1 MGVTHLTGII
11 IKNKTYNMSEMEFH
25 RGILREVERL
35 HGEDLEDLC
44 KRLCK
49 EQNISEPLDADDNYE
64 DNLLNKSMRE
74 YVSVNERLFKMVEHK
89 HFEEDNFIITKLD
102 NGDYLFS
109 GGFYNGGTCLS
120 ECIEENLGALLKN
133 K

>member
-1 MGVTHLTGII
+1 
-11 IKNKTYNMSEMEFH
+11 MSEMEFH
-25 RGILREVERL
+25 RGILREVFQL
-35 HGEDLEDLC
+35 PGEDLENLC
-44 KRLCK
+44 KRLCR
-49 EQNISEPLDADDNYE
+49 ENNISEPLDADDNYE
-64 DNLLNKSMRE
+64 DNLLNKSIEE
-74 YVSVNERLFKMVEHK
+74 YFSVNGKLFKMIEHDK
-89 HFEEDNFIITKLD
+89 IEEDDFIITKSD

>member
-1 MGVTHLTGII
+1 
-11 IKNKTYNMSEMEFH
+11 MSEMEFH
-25 RGILREVERL
+25 RGVLREVEGL
-35 HGEDLEDLC
+35 PGEDLEDLC

-49 EQNISEPLDADDNYE
+49 KEGISEPLDADDNYE
-64 DNLLNKSMRE
+64 DNLLNKSMEE
-74 YVSVNERLFKMVEHK
+74 YISVNGILFEVIEHEK
-89 HFEEDNFIITKLD
+89 FSEDDFTVTKLS

-120 ECIEENLGALLKN
+120 ECIEENLEALLKN